1 VKLPSSMTVLATTF
15 GRWFDMGGSYGQDD
29 VFVIWTMAI
38 IWTLLLTA
46 GLLEW
51 FFERRKK

>member
-1 VKLPSSMTVLATTF
+1 MTRTMRNLPRP
-15 GRWFDMGGSYGQDD
+15 GQRRRWFDMGGSYGQDD